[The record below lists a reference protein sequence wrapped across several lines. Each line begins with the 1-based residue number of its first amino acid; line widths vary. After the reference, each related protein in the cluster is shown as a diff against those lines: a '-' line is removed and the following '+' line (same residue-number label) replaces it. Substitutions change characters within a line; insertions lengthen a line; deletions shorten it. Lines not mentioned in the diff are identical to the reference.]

1 LGTDLGVPVL
11 FHKSAAVPAAAVSML
26 ITMGCSDQCPIVP
39 GVKRDEWPLEDP
51 KGKPLE
57 VVRASR
63 DEIRERVQ
71 ELVESQGWPSR

>member
-1 LGTDLGVPVL
+1 
-11 FHKSAAVPAAAVSML
+11 ML

-51 KGKPLE
+51 KGKPVE

-63 DEIRERVQ
+63 DEIRKQVQ
-71 ELVESQGWPSR
+71 ALADVHRLSP